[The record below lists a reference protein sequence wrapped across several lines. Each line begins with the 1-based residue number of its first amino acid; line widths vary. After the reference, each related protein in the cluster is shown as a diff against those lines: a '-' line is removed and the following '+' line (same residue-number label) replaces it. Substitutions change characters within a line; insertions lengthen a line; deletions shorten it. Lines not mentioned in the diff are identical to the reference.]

1 MRDRGVLLDTNFISA
16 WRAGRV
22 TPPTAVGPL
31 YISTT
36 ALQELYNMQG
46 REGWE
51 YAYTVPMTTMQKA
64 PLPLLAAQAAH
75 FRAFLRRH
83 PSDHITRRMKRWT
96 DSFSITLP
104 VYFAAQ
110 VHVSELCHSTLARIH
125 KKNAAYIIRET
136 AQLTVGKN
144 IAELAMDNYY
154 FLVEQQVQPIPADD
168 TIGEL
173 AVRLLK
179 DFLASGTTAKGKP
192 RNTFNDLMILAT
204 ALNYGLDLLTDDK
217 LLKRLAVDH
226 GMRVS
231 VESMGFFNL
240 TEQPDNASTTPK
252 NEIGGYVNSQWRKL
266 PPRMY

>member
-1 MRDRGVLLDTNFISA
+1 
-16 WRAGRV
+16 
-22 TPPTAVGPL
+22 
-31 YISTT
+31 
-36 ALQELYNMQG
+36 MQG
-46 REGWE
+46 REDWE
-51 YAYTVPMTTMQKA
+51 YAYTVPTR
-64 PLPLLAAQAAH
+64 PLSRSHFPLLAAREAH
-75 FRAFLRRH
+75 LRDYLRNH
-83 PSDHITRRMKRWT
+83 PRDRFDKRLKRWT
-96 DSFSITLP
+96 DAFVVTLP
-104 VYFAAQ
+104 VDFAAQ
-110 VHVSELCHSTLARIH
+110 VYVSELCHSTLALVH
-125 KKNAAYIIRET
+125 KKNAAHVLRET
-136 AQLTVGKN
+136 AQFMVGRD
-144 IAELAMDNYY
+144 IAGLAMDNYY

-179 DFLASGTTAKGKP
+179 DFLSSGTTAKGKP